1 MNGMAKLIRRCIAV
15 LSFSTLLLLALN
27 MLLLMAVSARLNA
40 NAGPWTTAEETAR
53 ALRQEGG
60 RFVLSKAQAAQLL
73 EEDAWAVLIDSQ
85 TLEVLW
91 HTKHLPKEVPLSYTA
106 GQIAA
111 LTRGYIGEYPAFTA
125 ESDAGLV
132 VLGYPKERYWKHMY
146 PSWDY
151 RLIQHAPYLF
161 LIAAGI
167 NLAAV
172 FLISIVANAR
182 LLKSVHPIAEGIEA
196 LPSGDPVQVKEQGI
210 LSSLAVKINETSRMM
225 QAQRLELIKKET
237 ARANWISGV
246 SHDIRTPL
254 SMVMGYAGQLAENA
268 ALPEADRKK
277 AEIICAQS
285 IRMKN
290 LVGDLNLASKLEYNM
305 QPLSQEPVSLA
316 ALARQSAADFINA
329 GLEEPYSVTLE
340 ILPAASECRLRGD
353 KALLVRAV
361 RNLLENARAHN
372 PAGCGI
378 KITVSRNGDRLRL
391 AVEDD
396 GVGISDEKLEKL
408 RHTPHYM
415 MQDTGT
421 GEPRHGLGLLIVQQ
435 IAAAHGGEVV
445 FGRGEMGG
453 FLVEMVFGVQED
465 QNKRMNEDE
474 SL

>member
-196 LPSGDPVQVKEQGI
+196 LPSGDPVRVKEQGI
-210 LSSLAVKINETSRMM
+210 LSSLAVKINETSSMM

-237 ARANWISGV
+237 A
-246 SHDIRTPL
+246 
-254 SMVMGYAGQLAENA
+254 
-268 ALPEADRKK
+268 
-277 AEIICAQS
+277 
-285 IRMKN
+285 
-290 LVGDLNLASKLEYNM
+290 ASN
-305 QPLSQEPVSLA
+305 
-316 ALARQSAADFINA
+316 I
-329 GLEEPYSVTLE
+329 
-340 ILPAASECRLRGD
+340 
-353 KALLVRAV
+353 
-361 RNLLENARAHN
+361 
-372 PAGCGI
+372 
-378 KITVSRNGDRLRL
+378 
-391 AVEDD
+391 
-396 GVGISDEKLEKL
+396 
-408 RHTPHYM
+408 
-415 MQDTGT
+415 
-421 GEPRHGLGLLIVQQ
+421 
-435 IAAAHGGEVV
+435 
-445 FGRGEMGG
+445 
-453 FLVEMVFGVQED
+453 
-465 QNKRMNEDE
+465 
-474 SL
+474 